1 MRKMLRPAGLALA
14 LAACVSTT
22 APSTTAPTTTAG
34 VPSPTATTGVPTT
47 VPAVEQ
53 FAFVR
58 SIDESQIRY
67 DPATMLTGDEAA
79 EAARAD
85 GVLGEGETLP
95 NDYYISN
102 QDETEIAA
110 GFDPGGNFILIGFD
124 ATGALADRQLSA
136 EEFIG
141 ALNSPGV
148 EEFYGIVP
156 GEVPMILTLQDD
168 TIVAARQQYL
178 P

>member
-1 MRKMLRPAGLALA
+1 MRKILRPAGLALA
-14 LAACVSTT
+14 LAACVSTGG
-22 APSTTAPTTTAG
+22 PSTTAG
-34 VPSPTATTGVPTT
+34 VPSATATTGVPVT

-67 DPATMLTGDEAA
+67 DPATMLTGEEATA
-79 EAARAD
+79 AARAE

-102 QDETEIAA
+102 PDEAEIAA
-110 GFDPGGNFILIGFD
+110 GLDSGGNYILIGFD
-124 ATGALADRQLSA
+124 ANGALADRQLSA
-136 EEFIG
+136 EEFVG

-148 EEFYGIVP
+148 EEFYGIIP
-156 GEVPMILTLQDD
+156 GEVPMILTLQDG
-168 TIVAARQQYL
+168 TVVGARQQYL